1 MLNLIKSRTMQGFW
15 FAILGVLGFSACDN
29 PPLDMYGSP
38 TVDFMVKGKV
48 TDSEGTPIKGIVISS
63 KRGLSD
69 DLSAVTDENGEF
81 ITNQIHQTGFYGT
94 LVFTDVDGADNG
106 GDFATCE
113 KDLSALPKTLVKDGE
128 GWYEGEYEVTAN
140 VKLNKK

>member
-1 MLNLIKSRTMQGFW
+1 MLNLIKSRIMQRLW

-69 DLSAVTDENGEF
+69 DLSAVTDEKGEF
-81 ITNQIHQTGFYGT
+81 VTNKIKEFGVMGT
-94 LVFTDVDGADNG
+94 LVFTDVDGAENG
-106 GDFATCE
+106 GDFETYE
-113 KDLSALPKTLVKDGE
+113 KDLSKFPQTQVKEGE
-128 GWYEGEYEVTAN
+128 GWYKGEYEVTAD